1 MVVTKKKSATV
12 VVDPNTGQRFVLQD
26 LPIGSWPGG
35 SAPKIVFECS
45 VCKGRFPPDEWKSGC
60 PGCAKKAKED
70 KEKEGAK
77 HKRRW
82 TLTED

>member
-1 MVVTKKKSATV
+1 VAKSKSVTV
-12 VVDPNTGQRFVLQD
+12 QDVNTGD
-26 LPIGSWPGG
+26 LYQLIDIPIGSWPGG
-35 SAPKIVFECS
+35 SAPKVVYECG
-45 VCKGRFPPDEWKSGC
+45 VCHGRFAPDEWKAGC